1 MRRRLN
7 LNGWRCGHLLVKKA
21 LPRERGRKTR
31 WDCECLLCGRT
42 ATVRVDHLRSGHTT
56 SCGCLVQT
64 AHRDR
69 PPRAGIEPRPVPA
82 LKTTTAGE
90 ALRRFHDDRSPLGAV
105 RVVSRSVLDVED
117 RPGVVWDFNPFDFEE
132 R

>member
-7 LNGWRCGHLLVKKA
+7 LTRWRCGYLLVKQA
-21 LPRERGRKTR
+21 LPPARGRKTR

-42 ATVRVDHLRSGHTT
+42 TMVRVDHLRSGHTT

-69 PPRAGIEPRPVPA
+69 PPRAGVQPPPVPS
-82 LKTTTAGE
+82 LKTTTAAE
-90 ALRRFHDDRSPLGAV
+90 ALRRFHDERSPLGAV
-105 RVVSRSVLDVED
+105 RVVSRSVLDLDDE
-117 RPGVVWDFNPFDFEE
+117 PGVVFDFDPFN